1 MAGKL
6 GGGLDQ
12 RRGAGSSGDGGGEGG
27 LDGGGEGERERMVA
41 GRERTYREGR
51 PAIGEG
57 GLSSEIEEGE
67 KWDDRGGDRGGRNQ
81 QVYFQLG
88 QNIKGFFLIKK
99 YLAMKYIH
107 C

>member
-27 LDGGGEGERERMVA
+27 VDGGGEGERERMVV

-51 PAIGEG
+51 PAIEEG
-57 GLSSEIEEGE
+57 GLSPEIGKGE
-67 KWDDRGGDRGGRNQ
+67 NLDDHGGDRGGRNQ
-81 QVYFQLG
+81 QGYFQLG
-88 QNIKGFFLIKK
+88 QNIKGFF
-99 YLAMKYIH
+99 
-107 C
+107 